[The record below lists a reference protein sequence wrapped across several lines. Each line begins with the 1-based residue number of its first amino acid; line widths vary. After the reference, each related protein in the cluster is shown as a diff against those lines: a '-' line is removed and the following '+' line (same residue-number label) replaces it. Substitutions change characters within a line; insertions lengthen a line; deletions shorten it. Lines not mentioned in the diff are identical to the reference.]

1 MKFNSFFPEMIRHS
15 LLAALCFASASLT
28 ITTHPLAAQDP
39 PAKAEEK
46 KNKPHL
52 RLICVAAIKEDQEV
66 ILASRDEAG
75 QWTELG
81 TSQIRSSFI
90 TEWIPAQA
98 GELHVAVRE
107 QGALRSLGKFT
118 YPAECRRAMAVLL
131 PAADKASYSAFAVDP
146 EKLSFTKGSVLAVN
160 FSKQNGYL
168 LLGSTKVTVASG
180 QRVVA
185 KPTPEENG
193 MYRFMVAYQN
203 EENQA
208 VTCYDRYL
216 PASPDSRDL
225 IFLFPDPVQGLKV
238 MNLPMFGD
246 LD

>member
-1 MKFNSFFPEMIRHS
+1 MICQS
-15 LLAALCFASASLT
+15 LLAACLFTSALIAVTS
-28 ITTHPLAAQDP
+28 HPAVAQEAP
-39 PAKAEEK
+39 VKADEK
-46 KNKPHL
+46 KNKPHV
-52 RLICVAAIKEDQEV
+52 RLICVAALKEDQEV

-75 QWTELG
+75 QWTEMG
-81 TSQIRSSFI
+81 TSSIRSSFI
-90 TEWIPAQA
+90 TEWLPAQA

-107 QGALRSLGKFT
+107 QGSLRSLGKFT

-168 LLGSTKVTVASG
+168 LLGTTKVTVGSG

-225 IFLFPDPVQGLKV
+225 LFLFPDPVQGLKV

-246 LD
+246 LN